1 MIATT
6 ASSGLKAGFCT
17 LLKLDDV
24 SAFVH
29 SWFKVTAKSPY
40 VLETKEMLGSISCL
54 IVPRL
59 VHTDVV

>member
-40 VLETKEMLGSISCL
+40 VLETKEMLGSQRNGCL
-54 IVPRL
+54 WERGEL
-59 VHTDVV
+59 RT